1 MKVTEYGKEKV
12 EEGDSFLVYD
22 SDGVSKKLSAK
33 DAYLKLV
40 DMNPDH
46 VAVHR
51 SEFRGKYLG
60 NRISEDQ
67 IKTIKDGRFKDIW
80 IGDYWTYDDGSTWV
94 VADFNYFQKTGEVN
108 RRVPSNHIVIL
119 QKETIDKNVGHSLS
133 DNSDLT
139 TGITGEANFNDLQ
152 DSSFK
157 APYDLSHGNVLIPEQ
172 RLIGNVVLHHL
183 AGNVIAYHGRPVVL
197 HASSIFGGA
206 TKFVVRSST
215 ETSKDTGLSG
225 TTEMLGILAL
235 FDLAGPE
242 YAFSFNTYWLRNPY
256 HNGYSAV
263 NIGGYETANGPS
275 SKYFWRP
282 AFIIG

>member
-12 EEGDSFLVYD
+12 AEGDSFLVYD
-22 SDGVSKKLSAK
+22 SNGVSKKLSAK
-33 DAYLKLV
+33 EAYLKLV

-60 NRISEDQ
+60 NRISENQ

-80 IGDYWTYDDGSTWV
+80 VGDYWTYDDGSTWV

-108 RRVPSNHIVIL
+108 RRIPSNHIVII
-119 QKETIDKNVGHSLS
+119 QKEVTDKNVKRAIGY
-133 DNSDLT
+133 NSTLT

-152 DSSFK
+152 SQSFR
-157 APYDLSHGNVLIPEQ
+157 APYDLSHGNVLAPEQ
-172 RLIGNVVLHHL
+172 RLIGNIVGGHLPGSVV
-183 AGNVIAYHGRPVVL
+183 AYYEKPVVL

-206 TKFVVRSST
+206 TKFVVRPSI
-215 ETSKDTGLSG
+215 ETGSDIGISG

-242 YAFSFNTYWLRNPY
+242 YAFSFGAYSLRSPFKSGYGSVNPD
-256 HNGYSAV
+256 
-263 NIGGYETANGPS
+263 GYEDANS
-275 SKYFWRP
+275 YRTENFWRP